1 MRILVVVIV
10 SGLLGCGGVVEG
22 GSGDPGEASE
32 PPREGPAGE
41 SPEPD
46 ADSSGIG
53 DPMADTELGSCVPG
67 KKERY
72 DQPCAWV
79 ANERCYATREMACN
93 CACPRTRDSQCVSG
107 FGAGPDGHVWVD
119 CN

>member
-1 MRILVVVIV
+1 MSVVV
-10 SGLLGCGGVVEG
+10 LLGVVGCGGVVEG
-22 GSGDPGEASE
+22 GSRDPDESSDPSRE
-32 PPREGPAGE
+32 QPPK
-41 SPEPD
+41 PE
-46 ADSSGIG
+46 ADSSGIR
-53 DPMADTELGSCVPG
+53 DPDADTELGTCVLG
-67 KKERY
+67 KAERY
-72 DQPCAWV
+72 DEPCAWV